1 MALGVKFIRQ
11 AGIMISKPVT
21 LILIFIYVI
30 QTTATVFLLFDY
42 VEKDKILERQQVE
55 IVSLQE
61 EVKTL
66 REKLQIFE
74 VIKDF
79 QIGFTDEEIAQIG
92 EVIYAESK
100 RYSYDPFLLLAMIMT
115 ESSFKKGQISNVGAQ
130 GLMQIR
136 PFVGKDVAE
145 RYDLGWEG
153 EYPLF
158 RPSFNIR
165 IGSLYLF
172 ELILKFKDVKKALIA
187 YNIGEGALRERISL
201 GMGLPKLFV
210 SRIKDNYL
218 MLKEKYEDSSDSS
231 NPAPVSGAV
240 NG

>member
-1 MALGVKFIRQ
+1 VVYRLVVAHPKR
-11 AGIMISKPVT
+11 
-21 LILIFIYVI
+21 I

-42 VEKDKILERQQVE
+42 VEKEKTSERQQAQ

-66 REKLQIFE
+66 KEKLQIFE

-79 QIGFTDEEIAQIG
+79 QIGFTDEETAGIG
-92 EVIYAESK
+92 EVIYAESR
-100 RYSYDPFLLLAMIMT
+100 RYDYDPFLLLAMIMT
-115 ESSFKKGQISNVGAQ
+115 ESSFKKGQVSNMGAQ

-136 PFVGKDVAE
+136 PFVGKALAE
-145 RYDLGWEG
+145 RYNLGWEG

-218 MLKEKYEDSSDSS
+218 MLKEKYEASSDSLNL
-231 NPAPVSGAV
+231 NPISDAI

>member
-11 AGIMISKPVT
+11 AGIMISKPVA
-21 LILIFIYVI
+21 LILIFMYVI

-42 VEKDKILERQQVE
+42 VEKKRISEKQQAQ

-61 EVKTL
+61 EVDTL
-66 REKLQIFE
+66 KEKLKIFE

-79 QIGFTDEEIAQIG
+79 QIGFSDEEVARIG
-92 EVIYAESK
+92 EVLYAESK
-100 RYSYDPFLLLAMIMT
+100 GYSYDPFLLIAMIMT
-115 ESSFKKGQISNVGAQ
+115 ESSFRKGQISEVGAQ

-136 PFVGKDVAE
+136 PSVGKDVAE
-145 RYDLGWEG
+145 RYNLGWEG

-210 SRIKDNYL
+210 SRIKGNYL
-218 MLKEKYEDSSDSS
+218 MLKEKYEESSDSS
-231 NPAPVSGAV
+231 SLGPVPGAA

>member
-11 AGIMISKPVT
+11 AGVMISKSVSFA
-21 LILIFIYVI
+21 LIFIYVT
-30 QTTATVFLLFDY
+30 QTTVTVVLLLHY
-42 VEKDKILERQQVE
+42 MEKAETVEKQQAEIASLRQEVE
-55 IVSLQE
+55 SL
-61 EVKTL
+61 K
-66 REKLQIFE
+66 EKLQIFE

-79 QIGFTDEEIAQIG
+79 QIGFTDEEIAKIG

-100 RYSYDPFLLLAMIMT
+100 KYGYDPFLLLAMIMT
-115 ESSFKKGQISNVGAQ
+115 ESSFKKGQVSDVGAQ

-136 PFVGKDVAE
+136 PFVAKDIAE
-145 RYDLGWEG
+145 RYNLDWEG
-153 EYPLF
+153 QYPLF
-158 RPSFNIR
+158 KPGFNIR

-172 ELILKFKDVKKALIA
+172 ELILKFRDVRKALVA

-210 SRIKDNYL
+210 NRIRDNYM
-218 MLKEKYEDSSDSS
+218 MLKERYRES
-231 NPAPVSGAV
+231 NDGLDVDPASEIA